1 MKIAISGASGKTG
14 FRIAEEAL
22 AAGYK
27 VRLLIRKN
35 SELPKSLISEEQTI
49 ISLSDEKSLDSGLK
63 GCNAL
68 IIATGAR
75 PSIDLTGP
83 ARIDAFGVERQ
94 VASCMR
100 VGITRVILV
109 SSLCAGRW
117 LHPLNFLG

>member
-22 AAGYK
+22 AAGYE

-35 SELPKSLISEEQTI
+35 SVLPKSLISEEQTI
-49 ISLSDEKSLDSGLK
+49 ISLSDEKTLDNALK
-63 GCNAL
+63 GCDAL

-83 ARIDAFGVERQ
+83 RPKYISFAWEEK
-94 VASCMR
+94 
-100 VGITRVILV
+100 
-109 SSLCAGRW
+109 
-117 LHPLNFLG
+117 